1 MVSFKKYNILLF
13 DFDCTLVDSTQ
24 GIVMCFQ
31 HVLQK
36 HGYGRVTDEDI
47 KRTIG
52 KTLEESFTILS
63 SITDE
68 AVLKK
73 FRAEYVQQ
81 ADICM
86 TSHTCFFPEVATTL
100 KALKSQRMKL
110 GIISTKYRYRIHEFV
125 DTALGADFF
134 DVIVGGEDVHFP
146 KPHPE
151 GVLLA
156 LQQSRGE
163 KRHCLYLGDSTVD
176 AQTAMAAKVDFVGV
190 LHGVTT
196 REELELYPHVGMT
209 DNLEILLKD

>member
-1 MVSFKKYNILLF
+1 MVSFKKYHILLF
-13 DFDCTLVDSTQ
+13 DFDCTLADSTQ

-63 SITDE
+63 GITDE

-86 TSHTCFFPEVATTL
+86 TSHTRFFPEVAATL
-100 KALKSQRMKL
+100 KALKSQGMKL
-110 GIISTKYRYRIHEFV
+110 GVISTKYRYRIHEFV
-125 DTALGADFF
+125 DTALGVDFF
-134 DVIVGGEDVHFP
+134 DVIVGGEDVHSP

-156 LQQSRGE
+156 LQQLGGE
-163 KRHCLYLGDSTVD
+163 KQHCLYLGDSTVD

-190 LHGVTT
+190 LHGATM

-209 DNLEILLKD
+209 DNLEILLSD